1 MSIKKQLILLGTL
14 LAFLPTFIA
23 SLILSFNSVSSA
35 SEALRHD
42 AEQRLVVVRDTTTRS
57 IQNYYRTIQ
66 DQVVTLSHSLMIVDA
81 MRELRPAFQ
90 QYDAQLSDADMER
103 RTESL
108 RSFYREQFDAKF
120 RRLNNDAGSDLAALT
135 GLSREAAALQYLFIS
150 NNDAAL
156 GEKDAMVRAPESSQY
171 NDIHARIVLLV
182 VVLHRVA
189 HAV

>member
-135 GLSREAAALQYLFIS
+135 SLSREAAALQYLFIS

>member
-66 DQVVTLSHSLMIVDA
+66 DQVVTC
-81 MRELRPAFQ
+81 R
-90 QYDAQLSDADMER
+90 
-103 RTESL
+103 
-108 RSFYREQFDAKF
+108 
-120 RRLNNDAGSDLAALT
+120 
-135 GLSREAAALQYLFIS
+135 
-150 NNDAAL
+150 
-156 GEKDAMVRAPESSQY
+156 
-171 NDIHARIVLLV
+171 
-182 VVLHRVA
+182 
-189 HAV
+189 

>member
-42 AEQRLVVVRDTTTRS
+42 AEQRLVAVRDTTTRS

-135 GLSREAAALQYLFIS
+135 SLSREAAALQYLFIS